1 MAFFELDFEC
11 GETSL
16 TVRRFSIHEGVST
29 PFSVSIW
36 ARSESPTIDIGAII
50 GLPAGLKAIS
60 GYANVIGGGSRVWS
74 GVCSYMEQTHAERRG
89 NKVQS
94 TYHLRITP
102 TFQLLDHRRTNRIFQ
117 HVTIPDIVDKI
128 LDEWKIKRLWKID
141 RGQYPKYEYK
151 VQYAESEFA
160 FLSRLL
166 EEAGIAYTYP
176 DDGDAAPILTFN
188 DALHH
193 GTPRGGLP
201 VPYEVNPTQAA
212 EREFVSRISL
222 VHEVRPGAY
231 TVRDYDFRRPDFRL
245 LGEAPRAGAPE
256 SRYEQVHYLPGG
268 SFVETTGGGDTP
280 IADDKSVSRHDQK
293 AITARATRA
302 LESARAD
309 RAGVAF
315 ESNLHDLSPGTIFS
329 IANHPHPEIAQKL
342 LVTDVVLEGTAEGE
356 WTVHGHAGFADTP
369 FRPPLITP
377 RPEVLGVQTVK
388 VVGPKGGD
396 LLAQEIHTDEFGRV
410 RVQFPW
416 DRESS
421 EDDGSTC
428 WMRVHEG
435 WGGSGY
441 GWINLPR
448 VGHEVI
454 VTFLEGDPDR
464 PIVSGR
470 LYNATHPVPYKL
482 PIHKTVST
490 WKSDS
495 SPSSN
500 GFNEIKFEDQKSD
513 ELLYMQAEKNRRL
526 LVKHDET
533 LTVGNDRDKYV
544 ISSETETVGANRMQ
558 VTRNERHEMT
568 GSDHTV
574 LIKGNKAQL
583 IRNDETEVNQGV
595 RMLLGEKDQDI
606 VIRGDKREVDEYD
619 LNTHVLGAKRERVGR
634 DQSITLYQNRDEK
647 VKGSFAREAG
657 QELHIVAGKAAVG
670 EALDVTM
677 KGAGGFIR
685 VDAMGV
691 TIGGTKVDINVSG
704 SPGHGH
710 GAHPREVVE
719 AKVAK
724 TSTSASWGGRE
735 DKAYAVV
742 DALREALRQKGNKP
756 GPDPTRSLELLKLA
770 LSSEVVTPHSGAVF
784 WSGGMTLAAIAAQQ
798 LVDKQKDAGQPS
810 ARLEMTK
817 GGAELGETITAAG
830 DKYDVTRPAWLAISK
845 RLALQT
851 SGDVNMIVS
860 YMPLDQSA
868 IFREEVK
875 VLAANKKVTSITVW
889 LMKKSPDGKSYLVGP
904 DGNYVLEKVSMKEVL
919 KKPPPKDP

>member
-1 MAFFELDFEC
+1 MGSFELDFEC
-11 GETSL
+11 GESSL

-29 PFSVSIW
+29 PFSVSVW

-60 GYANVIGGGSRVWS
+60 GYANVTGGGSRVWS

-102 TFQLLDHRRTNRIFQ
+102 SFQLLDHRRNNRIFQ
-117 HVTIPDIVDKI
+117 HLTIPDIIDVI
-128 LDEWKIKRLWKID
+128 LNEWGMKRVWKID
-141 RGQYPKYEYK
+141 RGQYPKLEYK

-160 FLSRLL
+160 FISRLL

-176 DDGDAAPILTFN
+176 DEGNQSPVLTFN
-188 DALHH
+188 DALHR

-212 EREFVSRISL
+212 EREFVSRIHL
-222 VHEVRPGAY
+222 VHEVRPGA
-231 TVRDYDFRRPDFRL
+231 TTLRDYDFRKPDFRL
-245 LGEAPRAGAPE
+245 LGEAPRAEGPE
-256 SRYEQVHYLPGG
+256 SKYEQYHYLPGG

-280 IADDKSVSRHDQK
+280 VADDKSVSRHDQK

-315 ESNLHDLSPGTIFS
+315 ESNLHDLSPGMIFA
-329 IANHPHPEIAQKL
+329 IANHPHPELGRKL
-342 LVTDVVLEGTAEGE
+342 LVTDIVLEGTAEGE
-356 WTVHGHAGFADTP
+356 WMVLGHAGFADLP

-388 VVGPKGGD
+388 VVGPKTGD

-416 DRESS
+416 DRHGK
-421 EDDGSTC
+421 EDEGSTC
-428 WMRVHEG
+428 WIRVHEG
-435 WGGSGY
+435 WGGAGY
-441 GWINLPR
+441 GWLNLPR
-448 VGHEVI
+448 IGHEVL

-482 PIHKTVST
+482 PVHKTIST

-500 GFNEIKFEDQKSD
+500 GFNEIKFEDLKSE

-526 LVKHDET
+526 LVKNDET
-533 LTVGNDRDKYV
+533 LTVGHDRDKYV
-544 ISSETETVGANRMQ
+544 IAIEIETVDHNRMQ

-568 GSDHTV
+568 GSDHVV
-574 LIKGNKAQL
+574 LIKGNKTQL
-583 IRNDETEVNQGV
+583 IRNDETEVNQGT

-606 VIRGDKREVDEYD
+606 VIRGMKRELDEWD
-619 LNTHVLGAKRERVGR
+619 LNTRVLGGKRERVGR
-634 DQSITLYQNRDEK
+634 DQSITVYQERHEK

-657 QELHIVAGKAAVG
+657 KELHIVAGKAAVG
-670 EALDVTM
+670 EAPDVTM

-685 VDAMGV
+685 LDAVGV
-691 TIGGTKVDINVSG
+691 TIRGTKVDINVSG

-710 GAHPREVVE
+710 GAHPKEVVE

-724 TSTSASWGGRE
+724 TSTSASWGAKE
-735 DKAYAVV
+735 DKGNAVV
-742 DALREALRQKGNKP
+742 DALREALRQKGKDS
-756 GPDPTRSLELLKLA
+756 GPDPTRSLDLLKLA
-770 LSSEVVTPHSGAVF
+770 LSSNVSTPHSGAVF
-784 WSGGMTLAAIAAQQ
+784 WSGGLDRAAIAAQQ
-798 LVDKQKDAGQPS
+798 LVDKQKALGQPS
-810 ARLEMTK
+810 GRLEMTK
-817 GGAELGETITAAG
+817 GGAEMVATTTAAN
-830 DKYDVTRPAWLAISK
+830 DEYDVTRPAWLAISK

-851 SGDVNMIVS
+851 SGDVNVVIS
-860 YMPLDQSA
+860 YMPLGPTA

-875 VLAANKKVTSITVW
+875 VLAANKKVDSITVW
-889 LMKKSPDGKSYLVGP
+889 LMKKGPDDNYLVGP
-904 DGNYVLEKVSMKEVL
+904 DGNYVLEKVSMKDVL
-919 KKPPPKDP
+919 KPPPKKP